1 MAPPGAKHDGP
12 RTEIGDQILL
22 LKRNHLATFIAL
34 RPCIISSFA
43 NEATYCAIMWAFS
56 KILLFLS
63 FHKFHTMAVFRS
75 IEKCTM
81 QKKIPCHIKLAI
93 HVWSAKCG

>member
-22 LKRNHLATFIAL
+22 LKRIHPATFIAL
-34 RPCIISSFA
+34 RHCIISSFA
-43 NEATYCAIMWAFS
+43 NEATCCAVMWVFS

-63 FHKFHTMAVFRS
+63 FHRFHT
-75 IEKCTM
+75 I
-81 QKKIPCHIKLAI
+81 
-93 HVWSAKCG
+93 